1 MKQFEFR
8 LQKVMETTRARE
20 ELQKKELAMALA
32 ELDRNETQLEQMLD
46 HLEQEV
52 EQFAGRRKKG
62 SMKVSTLVQYAS
74 YTDNLLS
81 EIDRQRRDIEKLAR
95 LADEQR
101 DKLIEITRD
110 KKILEKLKEKR
121 FAEYRRKLRQVE
133 QKFMDEISSRS
144 FDNGMKETN

>member
-52 EQFAGRRKKG
+52 EQFADRRKKKAI
-62 SMKVSTLVQYAS
+62 KVSTLVQYAS
-74 YTDNLLS
+74 YTDNLLA

>member
-20 ELQKKELAMALA
+20 ELQKKELARALA
-32 ELDRNETQLEQMLD
+32 DLDRNETLLDQMLD

-52 EQFAGRRKKG
+52 EQFAGIRKKG
-62 SMKVSTLVQYAS
+62 AIKVSTLAQYAS
-74 YTDNLLS
+74 YTDSLLAK
-81 EIDRQRRDIEKLAR
+81 IGRQRQEIEKLAK
-95 LADEQR
+95 LADEHR

-121 FAEYRRKLRQVE
+121 FEEYRRKLRQVE

-144 FDNGMKETN
+144 FHNGMSETN

>member
-52 EQFAGRRKKG
+52 EQFADRRKKKAI
-62 SMKVSTLVQYAS
+62 KVSTLVQYAS
-74 YTDNLLS
+74 YTDNLLA

-121 FAEYRRKLRQVE
+121 FEEYRRKLRQVE